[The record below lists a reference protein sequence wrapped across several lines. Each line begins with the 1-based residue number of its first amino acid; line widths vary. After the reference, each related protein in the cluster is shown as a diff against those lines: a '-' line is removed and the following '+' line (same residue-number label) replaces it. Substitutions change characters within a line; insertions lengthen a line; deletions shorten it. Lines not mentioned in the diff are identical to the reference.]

1 VISPWNEPENR
12 LEYTSFIN
20 IRPLD
25 DNMAMDIQRGD
36 RMEAVKNLV
45 EDLIF
50 SPDEMMEP
58 LD

>member
-1 VISPWNEPENR
+1 MISPWNEPENR